1 MVVCISHTFS
11 SRLLD
16 LVKSLTAELMRRPR
30 SWRTMVKVNE
40 YQTGSWTM
48 GDVFTAKVQ
57 MGVEG
62 GKGPKCGVPIG
73 ERVALTA

>member
-1 MVVCISHTFS
+1 
-11 SRLLD
+11 
-16 LVKSLTAELMRRPR
+16 
-30 SWRTMVKVNE
+30 MVKVNE